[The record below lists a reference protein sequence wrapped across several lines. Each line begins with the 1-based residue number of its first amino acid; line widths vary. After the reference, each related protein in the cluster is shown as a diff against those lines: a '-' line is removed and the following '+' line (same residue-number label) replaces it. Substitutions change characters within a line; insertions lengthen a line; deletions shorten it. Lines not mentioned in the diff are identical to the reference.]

1 MFEWM
6 SPLNRGEGEVGLIRV
21 SCRPQGA
28 AADWRITSNNFSIL
42 NFTQIRSLSQVT
54 TFVGRTRTL

>member
-42 NFTQIRSLSQVT
+42 DSTQILHFWWTHKYS
-54 TFVGRTRTL
+54 